1 MIKNLW
7 LIIGCINSIAMAENI
22 PEPGLA
28 TPAYTQPTITYSQP
42 VYTQPTITYSQP
54 IYTQPTITYSQP
66 IYTQPTITYS
76 QPIYTQPTQ
85 SYYTTQTTNYA
96 TTRYRYPMVTSKLG
110 YPNYQTI
117 NFNYGT
123 RYLRR
128 R

>member
-28 TPAYTQPTITYSQP
+28 TPA
-42 VYTQPTITYSQP
+42 YTQPTITYSQP

-85 SYYTTQTTNYA
+85 SYYTTQTTNY
-96 TTRYRYPMVTSKLG
+96 TTPRYRYPMVTSQLG

>member
-28 TPAYTQPTITYSQP
+28 TPA
-42 VYTQPTITYSQP
+42 
-54 IYTQPTITYSQP
+54 YTQPTITYSQP

-96 TTRYRYPMVTSKLG
+96 TTRYRYPMVTSQLG

>member
-42 VYTQPTITYSQP
+42 
-54 IYTQPTITYSQP
+54 
-66 IYTQPTITYS
+66 
-76 QPIYTQPTQ
+76 IYTQPTQ

-96 TTRYRYPMVTSKLG
+96 TTRYRYPMVTSQLG

>member
-42 VYTQPTITYSQP
+42 
-54 IYTQPTITYSQP
+54 
-66 IYTQPTITYS
+66 
-76 QPIYTQPTQ
+76 IYTQPTQ
-85 SYYTTQTTNYA
+85 SYYTTQTTNY
-96 TTRYRYPMVTSKLG
+96 TTPRYRYPMVTSQLG